1 MIPRP
6 AAAGTGAQT
15 PFPRPGPKQPT
26 SANLSRGPTFR
37 PYHPPSMGM
46 LARPAQPRSW
56 VQRFCWRRWPRG
68 ARRAPPRGVAR
79 VIDGD
84 TVDVTTPDGRRERV
98 RVISKTSRPRSLSGA
113 MNST

>member
-1 MIPRP
+1 
-6 AAAGTGAQT
+6 
-15 PFPRPGPKQPT
+15 
-26 SANLSRGPTFR
+26 
-37 PYHPPSMGM
+37 
-46 LARPAQPRSW
+46 
-56 VQRFCWRRWPRG
+56 
-68 ARRAPPRGVAR
+68 VAR